1 MTPQKEKALAALLMC
16 KNKKD
21 AAASAGITPRA
32 ITKYLADPEFQREY
46 AKAFQSLVDD
56 ATREAQGALSPAI
69 SVLRTI
75 ALDEEENSTA
85 RIAACRSLLE
95 YGLRLTEFN
104 DILQEI
110 QQITGGS

>member
-16 KNKKD
+16 KNKKE
-21 AAASAGITPRA
+21 AAAAAGITPRA
-32 ITKYLADPEFQREY
+32 ITKYLSDPEFQREY
-46 AKAFQSLVDD
+46 AKAFHGLVDD

-75 ALDEEENSTA
+75 ALSDTESSSA

-95 YGLRLTEFN
+95 YGLRLTEFS
-104 DILQEI
+104 DILREL
-110 QQITGGS
+110 QQLTGGN